1 MCGTQSRSYV
11 TIAASLSTDGSGDT
25 TLIAAATTVS
35 VFFVLALA
43 LLLKRRLNKPGRG
56 RYDLCGRGSR
66 WQAYRA
72 VSYLGVRRA

>member
-56 RYDLCGRGSR
+56 DDMTSV
-66 WQAYRA
+66 A
-72 VSYLGVRRA
+72 VAADGKLIAP